1 MGDISALPLIIGGNI
16 GYMLGAIRGKVKFG
30 YLIQWELLLGD

>member
-16 GYMLGAIRGKVKFG
+16 GYMSGAIRGKDKFCSQM
-30 YLIQWELLLGD
+30 QWKLLLGD